1 MLCMSP
7 SIHPSQ
13 QKGHEALR
21 QFQSREELLTSLVLQ
36 NLFRWYFANSSTKS
50 GKSWAW
56 TSQQGGPIG
65 DLPFLPG
72 PGIPG
77 SPESHDQTDLTLS
90 LVSLNDLGLWKWF
103 SLRSSLGYITI
114 HFCLVTQVWF
124 LLYIRCFY
132 HNYIQKFTKFS
143 SWQNSLVVGVGMG
156 ESRVKYVGK
165 YRYVFRILFF
175 L

>member
-90 LVSLNDLGLWKWF
+90 PVSLNDLGLWKWF
-103 SLRSSLGYITI
+103 SLRSAKGHITI
-114 HFCLVTQVWF
+114 HFYLVTQNIFKVFIVHKVF
-124 LLYIRCFY
+124 LLYFFKINAVNMCVLTNFVY
-132 HNYIQKFTKFS
+132 NFQKQK
-143 SWQNSLVVGVGMG
+143 WSLMLSLTYKV
-156 ESRVKYVGK
+156 
-165 YRYVFRILFF
+165 LFF
-175 L
+175 QV